1 MVAKN
6 TKGYIAEKKSQG
18 LYGWDDS
25 FSVHPGE
32 TLKDEIE
39 FLGLTQAEVA
49 ARVGYTVQTISRIV
63 NEWEPI
69 TQDMALKLERVF
81 GGHPS
86 AQFWVNM
93 QAAYDRQCARVKDEK
108 AAEKEI
114 GLFNDALRET
124 FKDLQRLRVF
134 GDFRLYKESFRKA
147 VLSMKSFFEVSTLE
161 DISDKKVLGVAFRKY
176 NRSNLNRYNLA
187 ALLKIGEK
195 KAREVL
201 KRLQLKEYSDDIF
214 RKKLNDIKTLTKK
227 KPSAFLKELQE
238 VCLKCGVVVVY
249 VPNIKHTHFGGATT
263 WMGGRPIIMLKA
275 EKQHEDT
282 FWFNFFHE
290 VGHILKHS
298 KKEFFVDFENGE
310 KTEIEKEADTFART
324 TLIPDFEALLNESSK
339 IKGVSIESWLE
350 TAAQTAGVTSS
361 IIAGRICNDLGPK
374 NANIWRFFNSE
385 RPTIQEKVG
394 ALQNAT

>member
-1 MVAKN
+1 MVVRN
-6 TKGYIAEKKSQG
+6 TKEYIAEKKSQG

-25 FSVHPGE
+25 FSVHPGG

-39 FLGLTQAEVA
+39 FLGLTQTEVA
-49 ARVGYTVQTISRIV
+49 ARVGCTVQTISRIV

-69 TQDMALKLERVF
+69 TLDIALKLERVF

-93 QAAYDRQCARVKDEK
+93 QAACDRQCARVKDEK

-124 FKDLQRLRVF
+124 FKELQRLKVF
-134 GDFRLYKESFRKA
+134 ESFRLYKESFRKA

-176 NRSNLNRYNLA
+176 NSSNLNQYNLA

-195 KAREVL
+195 KMREAL
-201 KRLQLKEYSDDIF
+201 KRLQLKEYSEDIF
-214 RKKLNDIKTLTKK
+214 SKKLNDIKTLTTK
-227 KPSAFLKELQE
+227 KPSVFLKELQE
-238 VCLKCGVVVVY
+238 VCLECGVVVVY
-249 VPNIKHTHFGGATT
+249 VPNIKHTYFGGAIT
-263 WMGGRPIIMLKA
+263 WMGGRPIVMLKV
-275 EKQHEDT
+275 EKQHEDI

-290 VGHILKHS
+290 AGHILKHS
-298 KKEFFVDFENGE
+298 RKEFFVDFENGE
-310 KTEIEKEADTFART
+310 KTEIEKEADTFAQT
-324 TLIPDFEALLNESSK
+324 TLIPNFEALLNESSK

-350 TAAQTAGVTSS
+350 TASQSVGVTSS
-361 IIAGRICNDLGPK
+361 IIAGRICNDWGKK
-374 NANIWRFFNSE
+374 NVNIWRFFSSE
-385 RPTIQEKVG
+385 RQTIQEKVG
-394 ALQNAT
+394 AI